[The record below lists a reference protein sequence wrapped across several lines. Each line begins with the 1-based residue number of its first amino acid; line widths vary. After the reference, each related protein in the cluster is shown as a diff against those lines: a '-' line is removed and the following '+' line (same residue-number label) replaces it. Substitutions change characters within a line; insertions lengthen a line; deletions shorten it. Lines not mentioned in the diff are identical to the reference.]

1 MTSPDRPGRPSRR
14 VVLGA
19 ALAAAAGT
27 GLLAHPTRLE
37 REAAVTRP
45 DGKAALPEASA
56 PTPSG
61 ASAGP
66 PFHASFPQSGLVT
79 NEYAF
84 RHPAAP
90 DARVD
95 PHWTVTS
102 GSLFG
107 RRGSGWSGVP
117 DGLSPD
123 PASRLRTGSAVL
135 RAVTRRTDFGDV
147 TVGARFHL
155 LPPGSTA
162 RTPATAWD
170 GGHLMLRYRSPQELY
185 AVSFSRRD
193 GAVAIKR
200 KAPRPGSAEG
210 VYTTLAQAT
219 SPFGYASHRHVAAQ
233 AATTASR
240 SVVLRLWVAGR
251 LILQAEDTAPG
262 RLAGPGAVGVRGD
275 NTELLFQDFSA
286 VQPDGA
292 TRRSGPGQP

>member
-1 MTSPDRPGRPSRR
+1 MTSTGRRSRPSRR
-14 VVLGA
+14 GVLGA
-19 ALAAAAGT
+19 ALAVAAGA
-27 GLLAHPTRLE
+27 GLLARPE
-37 REAAVTRP
+37 REAPVPGP
-45 DGKAALPEASA
+45 DGKAALPEPPA

-66 PFHASFPQSGLVT
+66 PFQPSFPRSGLVT

-84 RHPAAP
+84 RHPDAP

-107 RRGSGWSGVP
+107 QGGSGWSGVP

-135 RAVTRRTDFGDV
+135 RVVTRRTNFGDV
-147 TVGARFHL
+147 TVGGRFHL
-155 LPPGSTA
+155 HPPGSTA

-170 GGHLMLRYRSPQELY
+170 GGHLLLRYRSPQELY
-185 AVSFSRRD
+185 AFSFSRRD

-200 KAPRPGSAEG
+200 KAPRTGSGEG
-210 VYTTLAQAT
+210 VYTTLTQAT
-219 SPFGYASHRHVAAQ
+219 SLFGYETYRHVAAQ
-233 AATTASR
+233 AVTTASR

-251 LILQAEDTAPG
+251 LILQAEDTTPG

-275 NTELLFQDFSA
+275 NTELLFQNFSA
-286 VQPDGA
+286 VQSGGA
-292 TRRSGPGQP
+292 APRSLRAGRMA